1 MTVRVSSCHFFC
13 DASLTFETGS
23 VEVNETTKQL
33 DQQLKDEQKKL
44 AKELKLLLLG
54 AGESGKSTIAKQ
66 MKILHLNGFT
76 KAELMGFK

>member
-1 MTVRVSSCHFFC
+1 MRF
-13 DASLTFETGS
+13 AGS